1 MAFES
6 ELAKWMASEYGLDLA
21 VFGQSAVDE
30 ALAARCRSL
39 GAQGLEAYV
48 HHWRAEAKER
58 DAFLD
63 GLLVGETWFFREWP
77 AFQMLG
83 EWLVTQGRRFGAENP
98 LRILT
103 LPCASGEEAWS
114 IAAIVQESGL
124 KAGSVLIEAMDI
136 NLSALEFAE
145 RGRYP
150 QRRLRS
156 QPLARWA
163 HVLHSRERDWLEVAP
178 GLRGMVS
185 FIEANAMDRPFLMA
199 RAPYHVIFCRNML
212 IYMGAEARA
221 QVCSTL
227 VSCLAPD
234 GLLFLGHAEQL
245 PPGLG
250 LARTGA
256 DGAFAWQPRQTPTT
270 PASPAPAPRPS
281 SPIRKSISLIARP
294 SRPSPSPSPSL
305 SVRMPVAAP
314 LTDAKASVP
323 SPALNQ
329 ARQLAPPAVD
339 LEEVRRLA
347 DQGRYAEAF
356 NRLDSAEARASLDPE
371 VHSLAG
377 ILLGALERKP
387 EAISRLRRAL
397 YLDPGHAESLAHL
410 ALLIEENGDL
420 AGASR
425 LRARL
430 ADPSRVA
437 GA

>member
-1 MAFES
+1 MTFES
-6 ELAKWMASEYGLDLA
+6 ELAEWMAFEYGLDLA

-30 ALAARCRSL
+30 ALAARCRNI
-39 GAQGLEAYV
+39 GAPGIEAYARC
-48 HHWRAEAKER
+48 WRADARER

-83 EWLVTQGRRFGAENP
+83 EWLITQGRRFGTENP

-114 IAAIVQESGL
+114 IAAIAQESGL
-124 KAGSVLIEAMDI
+124 KAGTVLIEAMDI

-185 FIEANAMDRPFLMA
+185 FIEANAMDRAYLMA

-212 IYMGAEARA
+212 IYMGSEARA

-227 VSCLAPD
+227 ISCLEPD

-245 PPGLG
+245 PSGLG
-250 LARTGA
+250 MVRAGA
-256 DGAFAWQPRQTPTT
+256 DGAFAWQRPQVPTT
-270 PASPAPAPRPS
+270 PASPALAPRPS
-281 SPIRKSISLIARP
+281 PIRNGSGLAAGR
-294 SRPSPSPSPSL
+294 SRPVASPQPSL
-305 SVRMPVAAP
+305 SARMPVVP
-314 LTDAKASVP
+314 PHKDAKASVP
-323 SPALNQ
+323 SPAVTQ
-329 ARQLAPPAVD
+329 ARQLSPPVID

-356 NRLDSAEARASLDPE
+356 DRLDSAEARASLNPE
-371 VHSLAG
+371 VHGLAG
-377 ILLGALERKP
+377 ILLGALDRKP
-387 EAISRLRRAL
+387 EAIGRLRRAL

-430 ADPSRVA
+430 ADPSRVP